1 MKGAAQAP
9 VSYFLAL
16 CEVSRTIASH
26 GNIPE
31 LLHDLGTPLG
41 RVVDFDFLALM
52 LYDAAH
58 NILQLHALEKIRD
71 GAPSLPLGTEFPAG
85 GWFAEWVDESP
96 QPGVINDDHQETHF
110 SKAAQ
115 IAREYGVKSLHMVPL
130 STANRRVGALCLGSG
145 QPRTYAA
152 ADLEFL
158 STLAGQVALAVD
170 NTLKYEEVR
179 AEQKRAEVSLQ
190 ASEGRWRR
198 VFENSAVGIALT
210 DLEGRFDIT
219 NAAYQELVGYTDEE
233 LRKLS
238 FLDITIQEFQERN
251 RALVEDLLERRS
263 QQFNIE
269 KQYRRKDGSL
279 VWVRNNVSLVPGA
292 DGAPRYIMAIVE
304 DISERKRAEEKL
316 RRSEWSLLEAQRLG
330 HSGSWSLDVASRTVT
345 CSPEML
351 QAFGA
356 NPDDDYLKPDFF
368 FNRIHPH
375 DKKRVRD
382 LFEKCVTQKTDYEA
396 NYRLLLPDGTITYQ
410 HSIGYPVFD
419 ESGDLV
425 EFVGTAIDVTEQ
437 HLARAALEK
446 ALADVQRSEDRLR
459 LVIDTIPVLVT
470 RARPDGSLDF
480 INNRWL
486 EFLGVSAE
494 AVKDWGWTALT
505 HPDDIERFL
514 GGWRSA
520 MASGEPFEGEARV
533 RRADG
538 QYRWLL
544 IRAVPLRDDQGNIAN
559 WYATSVDIEDRKQA
573 ENGLRDAISERA
585 RVSAVRAEIGIA
597 LARKDN
603 LSGMLRA
610 CAEALVQHLDAAF
623 ARIWTLNG
631 DSRELELQASA
642 GMYTRLD
649 GRYSRIPLGELKI
662 GLIARERKAHLTN
675 DVENDPRIHDK
686 EWARAENI
694 ISFAGYPLVV
704 EDRIV
709 GTMGMFSRSPLTQST
724 LDTLAFVADSIAQGI
739 ERKRAEEA
747 LGRSE
752 GYLADAQRLTHTGS
766 WAWNAGTGE
775 IGYWSEECYRVL
787 GFDPP
792 GHPPRFEAFFQRI
805 HPDDQAITME
815 RFERAGREKVDFEL
829 DYRIVHPESG
839 IRDIHAI
846 GHPAVGPTGDL
857 LEFVGTVIDITE
869 RKRAEQKFRG
879 LLEAAPDAVAVVN
892 HEGEIV
898 LVNAQLEKLF
908 GYQRRELLGR
918 EIEMLVPDRFQSR
931 HPEHR
936 TAFLASPRA
945 RPMGSG
951 LELYGLHK
959 DGTEFPVEISLNLLE
974 TEEGVLVSSAI
985 RDITERKRAEAA
997 LQEAQAELAH
1007 VTRLTTMGE
1016 FAASIAH
1023 EINQPL
1029 AAIVANGN
1037 ACLRWLNAEPADL
1050 DEARESMKR
1059 IVRDG
1064 NRAGEVLKG
1073 IRDLAK
1079 KSTLQVAPLSMN
1091 ELIEE
1096 VIALARGE
1104 IQRNRATLKTEL
1116 TPNLPFVLGDR
1127 VQLGQVL
1134 LNLVLNGMEAMLA
1147 VEPGQRCLVVGSRIG
1162 EPEGVVVYVRDCGAG
1177 IGAEVIQSIFKPFFT
1192 TKPGGSGLGLSI
1204 SRSIVEAHHGR
1215 LWATPNEKQGMTFSF
1230 SIPVVRK

>member
-1 MKGAAQAP
+1 MEGAAQGP
-9 VSYFLAL
+9 VSHFLAL
-16 CEVSRTIASH
+16 CEVFRTIASH
-26 GNIPE
+26 ANLPE
-31 LLHDLGTPLG
+31 LLHNLAPLLL

-58 NILQLHALEKIRD
+58 NIVQVRALEKVRD
-71 GAPSLPLGTEFPAG
+71 GATLPSGAQFPTD
-85 GWFAEWVDESP
+85 GWLVGWLERSQ
-96 QPGVINDDHQETHF
+96 QPGATQDGHRETHF

-115 IAREYGVKSLHMVPL
+115 IAREYGVKSLQMVPL
-130 STANRRVGALCLGSG
+130 STAHRRIGALCLGSG
-145 QPRTYAA
+145 QPRTYSS

-158 STLAGQVALAVD
+158 STVAGQVALAVD
-170 NTLKYEEVR
+170 NILKYEEVR
-179 AEQKRAEVSLQ
+179 TEQKRTEVSLQ

-198 VFENSAVGIALT
+198 VFENSSVGIALT
-210 DLEGRFDIT
+210 DLEGRFDVT

-233 LRKLS
+233 LRKLG
-238 FLDITIQEFQERN
+238 FLDITIQEFQEGN
-251 RALVEDLLERRS
+251 WGLVKDLLERRS

-279 VWVRNNVSLVPGA
+279 IWVRNNVSLVPGV
-292 DGAPRYIMAIVE
+292 DGAPRNIMAIVE

-330 HSGSWSLDVASRTVT
+330 HSGSWSLDVASGTVT

-356 NPDDDYLKPDFF
+356 KPDDDYLKPDFF
-368 FNRIHPH
+368 FNRIHPE
-375 DKKRVRD
+375 DQKRVRE
-382 LFEKCVTQKTDYEA
+382 LFERCVTEKTDYEA

-410 HSIGYPVFD
+410 HSIGYPILD

-437 HLARAALEK
+437 HLARAALER
-446 ALADVQRSEDRLR
+446 ALAAVQRSEDRLR

-470 RARPDGSLDF
+470 RARRDGSLDF

-494 AVKDWGWTALT
+494 VVKGWGWTALT

-559 WYATSVDIEDRKQA
+559 WYATSVDIEDRKQV
-573 ENGLRDAISERA
+573 ESRLRAVISERA
-585 RVSAVRAEIGIA
+585 RASAVRADIGMA
-597 LARKDN
+597 LARKDD
-603 LSGMLRA
+603 LRGILRA
-610 CAEALVQHLDAAF
+610 CAEALVQHLNAAF
-623 ARIWTLNG
+623 ARIWTLSSDG
-631 DSRELELQASA
+631 QELELQASA

-649 GRYSRIPLGELKI
+649 GRYSRIPLGELKT
-662 GLIARERKAHLTN
+662 GLIAQERKTHLTN
-675 DVENDPRIHDK
+675 DVENDPRIQDK
-686 EWARAENI
+686 EWARAERI

-704 EDRIV
+704 EDRTV
-709 GTMGMFSRSPLTQST
+709 GVVGMFSRSPLTQST
-724 LDTLAFVADSIAQGI
+724 LDTLTFVVDSIAQGI

-747 LGRSE
+747 LRRSE

-766 WAWNAGTGE
+766 WAWNPGTGE
-775 IGYWSEECYRVL
+775 IGYWSEECFRVL
-787 GFDPP
+787 GFDPV
-792 GHPPRFEAFFQRI
+792 GHPPRFETFFQRI

-815 RFERAGREKVDFEL
+815 RFERAIREKADFEL
-829 DYRIVHPESG
+829 DYRIVHPERE

-846 GHPAVGPTGDL
+846 GHPALSPTGDL
-857 LEFVGTVIDITE
+857 REFVGTVIDITE
-869 RKRAEQKFRG
+869 RKRAEQRFRG

-892 HEGEIV
+892 REGEIV

-908 GYQRRELLGR
+908 GYQRQELLGH
-918 EIEMLVPDRFQSR
+918 EIDMLVPERFRSR

-936 TAFLASPRA
+936 AAFLANPRA

-985 RDITERKRAEAA
+985 RDITGRKRGEAA

-1029 AAIVANGN
+1029 AAIVANGD
-1037 ACLRWLNAEPADL
+1037 ACLRWLNAEPSDL
-1050 DEARESMKR
+1050 EQARESVKK

-1127 VQLGQVL
+1127 VQLEQVL
-1134 LNLVLNGMEAMLA
+1134 LNLVLNGMEAMLE
-1147 VEPGQRCLVVGSRIG
+1147 VEPEQRGLVVGSRIG
-1162 EPEGVVVYVRDCGAG
+1162 EPERVVVYVRDFGAG
-1177 IGAEVIQSIFKPFFT
+1177 ISAEVIPSIFKPFFT
-1192 TKPGGSGLGLSI
+1192 TKAGGSGLGLSI

-1215 LWATPNEKQGMTFSF
+1215 LWATPNVKQGMTFSF